1 MSEPAPLLLEA
12 EAVTAAMA
20 SMFPDADGARH
31 LAITP
36 ERVEHD
42 IARLVLTLV
51 EFLRRLLE
59 LQAIRRM
66 EAGSLTPEQE
76 EALGTTLMRARER
89 VLELARQFE
98 LNEADLR
105 LDLGPLGR
113 LM

>member
-1 MSEPAPLLLEA
+1 MRMARVTSRSLLSGSS
-12 EAVTAAMA
+12 T
-20 SMFPDADGARH
+20 
-31 LAITP
+31 T
-36 ERVEHD
+36 
-42 IARLVLTLV
+42 
-51 EFLRRLLE
+51 LRRLLE

>member
-1 MSEPAPLLLEA
+1 MSQPPPLLLEA

-20 SMFPDADGARH
+20 SMFPGEGGARH
-31 LAITP
+31 LAIDP
-36 ERVEHD
+36 DRVEHD

-66 EAGSLTPEQE
+66 EAGSLTPDQE
-76 EALGTTLMRARER
+76 EALGMTLMRAKER

-98 LNEADLR
+98 LSEADLS